1 MKKQN
6 LILTLVLVS
15 GMLFVNS
22 CKTQKKAVVEEACAS
37 PAPTY
42 SANVKSIIESNCSVS
57 GCHSKGKGD
66 LRVFENL
73 KREAD
78 EGAIKN
84 LVVVKKKMPP
94 NKPLS
99 DSDIKLIDCWL
110 KDGGKEN

>member
-1 MKKQN
+1 MPTNREMISDIRNSLQSVTVDEWLPAKYVYYK
-6 LILTLVLVS
+6 LLSVTA
-15 GMLFVNS
+15 LF
-22 CKTQKKAVVEEACAS
+22 
-37 PAPTY
+37 
-42 SANVKSIIESNCSVS
+42 
-57 GCHSKGKGD
+57 
-66 LRVFENL
+66 L

>member
-1 MKKQN
+1 M
-6 LILTLVLVS
+6 
-15 GMLFVNS
+15 
-22 CKTQKKAVVEEACAS
+22 
-37 PAPTY
+37 
-42 SANVKSIIESNCSVS
+42 
-57 GCHSKGKGD
+57 
-66 LRVFENL
+66 FENL